1 MHAPSE
7 PAEGSAVLA
16 PVGDRLQIVP
26 PPSDPLT
33 PPSDVSLAAMASCLC
48 PRAEQAIWGAGEPG
62 LGQPQPGLRKQMIL
76 FD

>member
-7 PAEGSAVLA
+7 PAEGSAVLG

-48 PRAEQAIWGAGEPG
+48 PRAEPAIWGVFDFKALQGSAGEP
-62 LGQPQPGLRKQMIL
+62 
-76 FD
+76 DYH